1 MLLFMKQTF
10 EIDGSTY
17 TEEELID
24 ILREQLPGLKKYS
37 QYVNGTIEFCRQNKD
52 GNLFFSV
59 TPDDIN
65 EEEMF
70 IKIGQD
76 GNIYWD
82 WIGQILDD

>member
-1 MLLFMKQTF
+1 MEK
-10 EIDGSTY
+10 TY
-17 TEEELID
+17 NINGTSYTVNELIA
-24 ILREQLPGLKKYS
+24 IMREQLPGLKKYS